1 MTGFYLTIG
10 VVAILVVVGHFEKSK
25 VIANQKVRI
34 TYLEREIKKLKTE
47 NEKFTTLRQCN
58 K

>member
-25 VIANQKVRI
+25 VIAIQKVRI
-34 TYLEREIKKLKTE
+34 AYLQREIKKLETE